1 MQSSTN
7 VQCIRTYSAFPA
19 SFSTQP
25 STAAKMNINFSQ
37 FWLHEIFDGSLLS
50 GNERD
55 QQLVLEINA
64 ELQKLSG
71 DK

>member
-1 MQSSTN
+1 
-7 VQCIRTYSAFPA
+7 
-19 SFSTQP
+19 
-25 STAAKMNINFSQ
+25 MNINFSQ